1 MKFDEKRWSEPRKA
15 IATGLNDIQYA
26 THGALIAVE
35 VLKYFK
41 EHPSHF
47 KDKSLLDF
55 GCGTGRIA
63 RVLSKVFHKVE
74 AYDPSRPCF
83 DAACTE
89 CPSTEKMSFHNVT
102 YHNRLDS
109 VGVCDYGI
117 SSNVFEHIH
126 KDYLMEVWN
135 DFLHRVRC
143 SAVVY
148 FSPRDASVLL
158 NIQTDKNGIYLV
170 DGRHGK

>member
-1 MKFDEKRWSEPRKA
+1 MRFDAKRWSEPRKS

-63 RVLSKVFHKVE
+63 RILSKAFAKVE
-74 AYDPSRPCF
+74 AYDPSRQCY
-83 DAACTE
+83 DLACTE
-89 CPSTEKMSFHNVT
+89 CPSTERMGFHNVT
-102 YHNRLDS
+102 YHNRLDY
-109 VGVCDYGI
+109 VGICDYGI
-117 SSNVFEHIH
+117 SSNVFEHIDG
-126 KDYLMEVWN
+126 DYLLEVWN
-135 DFLHRVRC
+135 DFISRVRY

-148 FSPRDASVLL
+148 LSGRDANKILG
-158 NIQTDKNGIYLV
+158 IQAKGHGIYLV
-170 DGRHGK
+170 EGKAR

>member
-1 MKFDEKRWSEPRKA
+1 MKFDSGRWAEPRKS

-47 KDKSLLDF
+47 ADKSLLDF

-63 RVLSKVFHKVE
+63 RVLSKAFGKVE
-74 AYDPSRPCF
+74 AYDPSRQCY
-83 DAACTE
+83 DMACTE
-89 CPSTEKMSFHNVT
+89 CPTTERMSFHNVT

-117 SSNVFEHIH
+117 SSNVFEHIDG
-126 KDYLMEVWN
+126 DYLKEVWN
-135 DFLHRVRC
+135 DFIGRVRC

-148 FSPRDASVLL
+148 LAPREASVLL
-158 NIQTDKNGIYLV
+158 GKEAKSFGIYLV
-170 DGRHGK
+170 DGKHGK